1 MVHRMDQDT
10 KVRENRMRRAA
21 ERRGYRLTK
30 SRRKDP
36 YALGYGLFRVET
48 ADGVEVAGFYSP
60 DGLGL
65 TLDEVERRFSAG
77 PPAAR

>member
-1 MVHRMDQDT
+1 MVHHMDQDI

-36 YALGYGLFRVET
+36 YRVET
-48 ADGVEVAGFYSP
+48 ADGIEVAGFYSP

-65 TLDEVERRFSAG
+65 TLDEVERRFSTE
-77 PPAAR
+77 PPAAL

>member
-1 MVHRMDQDT
+1 MDQAI

-21 ERRGYRLTK
+21 ERRGYRLVK

-48 ADGVEVAGFYSP
+48 EDGVEVAGFYSP
-60 DGLGL
+60 DGLGF
-65 TLDEVERRFSAG
+65 TLDEVERLFSQ
-77 PPAAR
+77 PPAR